1 MANNNVPN
9 LLSYPP
15 TLGKEV
21 AQGQHY
27 MLIDSYESS
36 SAVDREGSGTRMSS
50 IALYIP
56 PGSLTTTIGQNY
68 AGLEGGVKLATLGL
82 REGAG
87 AGSFMLD
94 AFKSAISKPKLVQDF
109 EAAGF
114 GMARNAH
121 MALVYRGP
129 QDFRTHQFQFEFWPK
144 NDTEAGIVHNIVRD
158 FRLGSTPRTGR
169 KSTDSDKLMA
179 PFFHSPR
186 QWEIKFCKGVMSD
199 ARSNTG
205 PTGKK
210 GIEVAGA
217 GENPYLFQIQRSVIT
232 TMAINHD
239 PDGVVGFHADGH
251 PVHTRLNLTF
261 QELEYV
267 INEVDP
273 VSDAHKANV
282 KAREKQERNR
292 KIQANIKTGTGGPP
306 SQGG

>member
-1 MANNNVPN
+1 MANNNNVPD
-9 LLSYPP
+9 LFSYPP

-21 AQGQHY
+21 KQGQHY

-129 QDFRTHQFQFEFWPK
+129 QEFRTHTFQFEFWPK
-144 NDTEAGIVHNIVRD
+144 SENETKIVQKIIND
-158 FRLGSTPRTGR
+158 FQQGSTPRMG
-169 KSTDSDKLMA
+169 
-179 PFFHSPR
+179 
-186 QWEIKFCKGVMSD
+186 
-199 ARSNTG
+199 
-205 PTGKK
+205 
-210 GIEVAGA
+210 
-217 GENPYLFQIQRSVIT
+217 T
-232 TMAINHD
+232 TMGDVNKLTF
-239 PDGVVGFHADGH
+239 PYFHA
-251 PVHTRLNLTF
+251 PR
-261 QELEYV
+261 
-267 INEVDP
+267 P
-273 VSDAHKANV
+273 VSYTHLTLPTN
-282 KAREKQERNR
+282 REV
-292 KIQANIKTGTGGPP
+292 
-306 SQGG
+306 

>member
-1 MANNNVPN
+1 MSNNNNVPD

-15 TLGKEV
+15 TLGDEV
-21 AQGQHY
+21 KQGQHY

-36 SAVDREGSGTRMSS
+36 SAVDQEGSGTRQSS

-68 AGLEGGVKLATLGL
+68 AGLENAAKLATLGM

-87 AGSFMLD
+87 MGSFMAD
-94 AFKSAISKPKLVQDF
+94 AFKTAISSPKKIQDF

-129 QDFRTHQFQFEFWPK
+129 QDFRTHTFQFEFWPK
-144 NDTEAGIVHNIVRD
+144 TAEEANTVNNIIRD

-179 PFFHSPR
+179 PFWHAPR
-186 QWEIKFCKGVMSD
+186 QWEIKFCNGGMSE
-199 ARSNTG
+199 ARGNTG
-205 PTGKK
+205 SGGTK
-210 GIEVAGA
+210 GIEKAGA

-232 TMAINHD
+232 TMNINHD
-239 PDGVVGFHADGH
+239 PDGVVGFHGQDSKGKGAGA

-273 VSDAHKANV
+273 VNAAHSTKMKSHTDRA
-282 KAREKQERNR
+282 KKELAAQSKETQ
-292 KIQANIKTGTGGPP
+292 
-306 SQGG
+306 

>member
-1 MANNNVPN
+1 MPN
-9 LLSYPP
+9 LLSYPAS
-15 TLGKEV
+15 LGKDV

-36 SAVDREGSGTRMSS
+36 SAVDQEGSGTRMSS

-56 PGSLTTTIGQNY
+56 PGNLTTTIGQNY
-68 AGLEGGVKLATLGL
+68 AGLEGGVKMAAMGM

-87 AGSFMLD
+87 MGSFLAD
-94 AFKSAISKPKLVQDF
+94 SFKTAISKPKLVQDF
-109 EAAGF
+109 NAAGF

-129 QDFRTHQFQFEFWPK
+129 QEFRTHAFTFEFWPK
-144 NDTEAGIVHNIVRD
+144 SVEETKTVDDIVRD

-179 PFFHSPR
+179 PFFHAPR
-186 QWEIKFCKGVMSD
+186 QWEIKFCMGTKKPKIGNMPG
-199 ARSNTG
+199 R
-205 PTGKK
+205 KK
-210 GIEVAGA
+210 GIEEAGA

-232 TMAINHD
+232 TMTINHD
-239 PDGVVGFHADGH
+239 PDGVVGFHADGS
-251 PVHTRLNLTF
+251 PVHTRLGVTF

-282 KAREKQERNR
+282 EKATARERRE
-292 KIQANIKTGTGGPP
+292 ASMAVTGGAG
-306 SQGG
+306 SQQNSPGNPASNG

>member
-1 MANNNVPN
+1 MSNTPEWIT
-9 LLSYPP
+9 YPQS
-15 TLGKEV
+15 LGKEV

-36 SAVDREGSGTRMSS
+36 SAVDQEGSGTRQSS

-129 QDFRTHQFQFEFWPK
+129 QDFRTHTFQFEFWPK
-144 NDTEAGIVHNIVRD
+144 SEDETKIVQTILND
-158 FRLGSTPRTGR
+158 FQQGSTPRMGA
-169 KSTDSDKLMA
+169 SIGDVNKLTA
-179 PFFHSPR
+179 PYFHAPR
-186 QWEIKFCKGVMSD
+186 QWEIKFCKGK
-199 ARSNTG
+199 T
-205 PTGKK
+205 
-210 GIEVAGA
+210 IEADRQAQAATGA
-217 GENPYLFQIQRSVIT
+217 GGTNPYLFQIQRSVIESIT
-232 TMAINHD
+232 VNHD
-239 PDGVVGFHADGH
+239 PDGVVGFHADGA
-251 PVHTRLNLTF
+251 PVHTRLGITFKEIQYVTSTDKISEEQQSEIQEINL
-261 QELEYV
+261 Q
-267 INEVDP
+267 DRRAAP
-273 VSDAHKANV
+273 V
-282 KAREKQERNR
+282 
-292 KIQANIKTGTGGPP
+292 TGTTLPGR
-306 SQGG
+306 